1 MIGYSS
7 AAPKNILQQKLHE
20 TSRESMLPKDEDDR
34 ITYGV
39 ISEINYNNGQVRV
52 RKILSDGKIG
62 DEISNGFLP
71 LSTPLSE
78 IHLLW
83 GALREGL
90 VVRIYYKGKLS
101 PKNVIV
107 EIIGDEDHRFLNK
120 APLQN
125 EIEIG
130 AWKVFLGGIPM

>member
-1 MIGYSS
+1 MAYSS

-20 TSRESMLPKDEDDR
+20 TSRESMLPKDEEDR

-39 ISEINYNNGQVRV
+39 ISEVNYSNGQVRV
-52 RKILSDGKIG
+52 RRILSDGKIG
-62 DEISNGFLP
+62 NEISNGFLP

-90 VVRIYYKGKLS
+90 VVRVYYKGKLN
-101 PKNVIV
+101 PKNVII

-120 APLQN
+120 TPLQN

-130 AWKVFLGGIPM
+130 AYKIFLGGVSL

>member
-1 MIGYSS
+1 MAYSS

-20 TSRESMLPKDEDDR
+20 TSREGTLPKDEEDR
-34 ITYGV
+34 IAYGI

-52 RKILSDGKIG
+52 RRILSDGKIG
-62 DEISNGFLP
+62 DEVSNGFLP

-90 VVRIYYKGKLS
+90 VVRIYYKGKLN

-107 EIIGDEDHRFLNK
+107 EVIGDEDHQFLNK

-125 EIEIG
+125 EVEIG
-130 AWKVFLGGIPM
+130 AWKLFLGGVSF

>member
-1 MIGYSS
+1 MGYSS

-20 TSRESMLPKDEDDR
+20 TSRESMLPKDEEDR
-34 ITYGV
+34 ITYGI

-52 RKILSDGKIG
+52 RRILSDGKIG

-90 VVRIYYKGKLS
+90 VVRVYYKGKLS
-101 PKNVIV
+101 PKNVIIEV
-107 EIIGDEDHRFLNK
+107 IGDEDHQFLNK

-130 AWKVFLGGIPM
+130 PYKIFLGGVSL